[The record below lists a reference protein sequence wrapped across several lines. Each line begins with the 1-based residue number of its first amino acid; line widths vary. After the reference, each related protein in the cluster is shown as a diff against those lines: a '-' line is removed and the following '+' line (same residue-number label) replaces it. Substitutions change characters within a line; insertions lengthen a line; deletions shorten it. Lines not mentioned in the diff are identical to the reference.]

1 MHAGDGA
8 SRGGGKRSEA
18 STAMATSAVMRV
30 GAAASPGA
38 NVRRARTTTRAGA
51 ATRRNLERRRTTRS
65 ARVDGA
71 VGRSRA
77 NHVPGAI
84 SDSRTTRTSTPAKS
98 APSPSPEF
106 GSGALV
112 EVDRPRGNSTT
123 AQAMANSVN
132 ILLGVG
138 LLSVPYALQQGGWAG
153 LGVLGVLGVTTNYTG
168 KILIRC
174 QRRGSL
180 PALDPDVDP
189 SGMALGRE
197 ANDCGGAGAAAR
209 GMITDADADAMDSL
223 SCDWDDPHEP
233 TRRPLLSY
241 EDVGE
246 AAFGAPGRNFIT
258 WVLYTELIGTCALF
272 FILEGDHLEILFDH
286 AHTQE
291 WFMCAAAAV
300 MIPTLWLADL
310 SSLAFIGGLGACA
323 SLSLVGV
330 VLYEL
335 VAVGGFPTTLPPALS
350 TTALVHLGTLPV
362 SFGLL
367 AFVFA
372 GHAVFPAIYTSMR
385 APEEYEEM
393 LDKTY
398 AIVGATCLLIGGA
411 GYALY
416 GDGVADEV
424 TLNLPAGLASTLALA
439 LVTVNPF
446 SKFALTMDP
455 VSRGLEKALGVDIN
469 GGGGGGEG
477 DGVDGD
483 WGAPLKARLM
493 RTGLGAGA
501 LLTAAKVP
509 FFAVF
514 MSLIGSFLTLTVSVI
529 FPSACYLRM
538 FEDELTDNERV
549 ANWAIMLLGG
559 FCVVAGSASAI
570 NAALD
575 QF

>member
-1 MHAGDGA
+1 
-8 SRGGGKRSEA
+8 
-18 STAMATSAVMRV
+18 
-30 GAAASPGA
+30 
-38 NVRRARTTTRAGA
+38 
-51 ATRRNLERRRTTRS
+51 
-65 ARVDGA
+65 VDGA

-77 NHVPGAI
+77 NHVPRAI
-84 SDSRTTRTSTPAKS
+84 SDSRTRKSTDAKS
-98 APSPSPEF
+98 SPSSSPEF

-174 QRRGSL
+174 QTRGSL
-180 PALDPDVDP
+180 PASD
-189 SGMALGRE
+189 SSFGRDGRRCE
-197 ANDCGGAGAAAR
+197 VNDRGGAGAAAR
-209 GMITDADADAMDSL
+209 GVIADDADADAMESL

-241 EDVGE
+241 EDIGE
-246 AAFGAPGRNFIT
+246 ASFGAAGRNFIT

-310 SSLAFIGGLGACA
+310 SSLSIIGGLGACA

-335 VAVGGFPTTLPPALS
+335 VAVGGFPGSLPPALS
-350 TTALVHLGTLPV
+350 TTALVHLNTLPV

-385 APEEYEEM
+385 APEEYDGM

-424 TLNLPAGLASTLALA
+424 TLNLPAGMASTLALA

-455 VSRGLEKALGVDIN
+455 VSRGLEKALGVDID
-469 GGGGGGEG
+469 GG
-477 DGVDGD
+477 GD

-538 FEDELTDNERV
+538 FEDELTDSERV